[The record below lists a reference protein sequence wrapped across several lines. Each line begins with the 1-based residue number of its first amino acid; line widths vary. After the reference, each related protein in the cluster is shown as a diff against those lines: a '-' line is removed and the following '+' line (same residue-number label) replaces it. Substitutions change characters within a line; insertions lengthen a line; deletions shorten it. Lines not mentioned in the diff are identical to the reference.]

1 MSRFDQNTFRSRSM
15 RDSGRAAGFLPSPFE
30 RSSAGGLAAPRLRR
44 PPRARVA
51 GLAFVTL
58 IFVET
63 VFPGSSAAEA
73 QSVMQRCGADWYAAQ
88 ASGSPGGQTRQQFLA
103 ACRTGLATAEA
114 QVYVGDD
121 FSSGSSLFASLQS
134 GGAAD
139 GVPPLV
145 IVGEYSPS
153 GPANSGAIFNSAGIV
168 KSVTFFGGGKYDFT
182 VYALA
187 LVGRNAS
194 QNEMTFNVIGA
205 QTFSGEATTTGPQNL
220 PAHFSV
226 ETGNYLAFAGVG
238 PFYPQAPNDASG
250 SDAIYASAS
259 EPDHFPSNFTAI
271 RPILGQTFTVGG
283 HGDKTRPTR
292 SPRTRSATRVD
303 ITASASLM
311 RSLRKANRRPL

>member
-1 MSRFDQNTFRSRSM
+1 
-15 RDSGRAAGFLPSPFE
+15 
-30 RSSAGGLAAPRLRR
+30 
-44 PPRARVA
+44 
-51 GLAFVTL
+51 
-58 IFVET
+58 
-63 VFPGSSAAEA
+63 
-73 QSVMQRCGADWYAAQ
+73 MQRCGADWYPAQ
-88 ASGSPGGQTRQQFLA
+88 ASGSLGRQTWQQFLA
-103 ACRTGLATAEA
+103 ACRTRLATAEA
-114 QVYVGDD
+114 QVYVGND

-134 GGAAD
+134 RGAAD

-205 QTFSGEATTTGPQNL
+205 QAFSGEATTTGPQNL

-238 PFYPQAPNDASG
+238 PFYPQTPNDASG

-283 HGDKTRPTR
+283 HGDKTPAYEIAPNTFGNQGRYYGIGVAYAQ
-292 SPRTRSATRVD
+292 SAQSEPATPVTSAATAPSSDDPANFCQWYAGTAVKQFQAAEGAAACRHFLNENSCALAFKLFNTLRCLHVD
-303 ITASASLM
+303 LNVPQQGV
-311 RSLRKANRRPL
+311 L